1 MPKLILTQK
10 AQSNLDKI
18 IENIVDYTGY
28 ELSGIKLS
36 NDLYEKMEL
45 IAFMPT
51 IGRCRDDGSLE
62 TFCRNYWIVYEIIDD
77 IVYIETIIHCSRLY
91 PRP

>member
-45 IAFMPT
+45 IAFMAHHWA
-51 IGRCRDDGSLE
+51 L
-62 TFCRNYWIVYEIIDD
+62 
-77 IVYIETIIHCSRLY
+77 SR
-91 PRP
+91 